1 MASNANIITENLE
14 ILLKYF
20 DIFFSKDIFSNLSFS
35 PPSPCQHCL
44 AINFFPVSR
53 HLSDCAFKQLIFS
66 NPSPVWLF
74 LHWFSLFGQQD
85 IEIIESQTLLTY
97 NFTLLNF
104 LLVHFH
110 FFLVHFYFTFSL
122 WCSPFSLLLSYL
134 SSSTLAINFFP
145 VSPHLA
151 DYFPLIIISTWTPRQ

>member
-1 MASNANIITENLE
+1 MVWILVCIRSILFGLASNANIITENLE

-66 NPSPVWLF
+66 NPVWFF
-74 LHWFSLFGQQD
+74 LHWLSLFGQQD

-97 NFTLLNF
+97 NFTLFNF
-104 LLVHFH
+104 LLVDFH
-110 FFLVHFYFTFSL
+110 FFSCSLLFYFFTLMFPIFSFTQL
-122 WCSPFSLLLSYL
+122 FKLEHSCNQLLPSLSPS
-134 SSSTLAINFFP
+134 
-145 VSPHLA
+145 
-151 DYFPLIIISTWTPRQ
+151 R